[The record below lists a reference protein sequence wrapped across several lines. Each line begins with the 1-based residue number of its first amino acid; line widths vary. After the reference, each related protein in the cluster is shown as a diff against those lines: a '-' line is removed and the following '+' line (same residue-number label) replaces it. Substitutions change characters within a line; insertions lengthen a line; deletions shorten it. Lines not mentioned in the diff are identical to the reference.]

1 MNALCDSCGHPFDA
15 KAAWQRLCWPC
26 WRNRQDHKLK
36 DAGYAAGYTAGY
48 TDGRHAARGDAGS
61 LTPSTLR
68 ELVTL
73 CHPDRHPPER
83 YDQANRA
90 TALLLGLMDR

>member
-1 MNALCDSCGHPFDA
+1 MPAILHVDLNAKQSL
-15 KAAWQRLCWPC
+15 
-26 WRNRQDHKLK
+26 
-36 DAGYAAGYTAGY
+36 
-48 TDGRHAARGDAGS
+48 RHAARGDAGS